1 MEVVGDGDSGVG
13 GDGRGHA
20 RVRGPL
26 VLEGHDGDSGLG
38 GGGRGHAGVR
48 GPLVLEGHDSDR
60 GEAGAVVA
68 MLVGVDHSWWW
79 GPTAIMA

>member
-1 MEVVGDGDSGVG
+1 
-13 GDGRGHA
+13 
-20 RVRGPL
+20 
-26 VLEGHDGDSGLG
+26 
-38 GGGRGHAGVR
+38 
-48 GPLVLEGHDSDR
+48 VLEGHDSDR